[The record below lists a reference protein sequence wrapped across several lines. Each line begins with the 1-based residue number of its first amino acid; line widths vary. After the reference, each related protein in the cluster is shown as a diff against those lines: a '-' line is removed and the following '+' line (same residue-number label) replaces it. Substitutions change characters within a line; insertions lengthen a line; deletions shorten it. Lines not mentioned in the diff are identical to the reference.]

1 MTNTC
6 NELDP
11 SRPPFSTFS
20 ARSMSSCPKQLLAWA
35 GAFFASLSKI
45 FKSPRAL
52 SWQTRCHR
60 AHVCIYMRGK
70 TNCMSSLWVP
80 HFLRESSSLLVD
92 LSRFKPIFSKR
103 YPNLIKTDIATPIL
117 KQARWR
123 VLRSTWILYV
133 MRLYDLMLYD
143 ARSFEI
149 ISYYITLYHI

>member
-1 MTNTC
+1 MTPCTRRNALKAPETLSAF
-6 NELDP
+6 NLPRFWIPLELHFLC
-11 SRPPFSTFS
+11 SLFVQCHSV
-20 ARSMSSCPKQLLAWA
+20 RSNSLR
-35 GAFFASLSKI
+35 AFFARFSKI

-70 TNCMSSLWVP
+70 TNCVSSLRVP

-92 LSRFKPIFSKR
+92 LSSVKPIFSKR

-123 VLRSTWILYV
+123 MLRSTWIIL
-133 MRLYDLMLYD
+133 
-143 ARSFEI
+143 
-149 ISYYITLYHI
+149 

>member
-6 NELDP
+6 NEFDP

-20 ARSMSSCPKQLLAWA
+20 VRSMSSCPKQLLAWA

-60 AHVCIYMRGK
+60 AHVCIYVRGK

-117 KQARWR
+117 KQAWWR
-123 VLRSTWILYV
+123 VLRSTWIICLF
-133 MRLYDLMLYD
+133 
-143 ARSFEI
+143 RS
-149 ISYYITLYHI
+149 SITHNVSKP